1 MAAISFDHIPA
12 QLRVPGFYIEIN
24 NELAGGGAFLSKVLL
39 FGQRLATGTV
49 AAGVPTRVTSAEQG
63 ETWFGRGSMLAE
75 MLRAFKRANQ
85 FTETWVIAQDDNP
98 AGVKASGVIS
108 IRGTVTKAGT
118 LNVYVAGRRIQ
129 VGVEA
134 GQDDY
139 AVADK
144 LVKALQK
151 DTALA
156 VTAALGSGLTSRR
169 DVVLTARHAGFCGND
184 IDLRLNYYTGEV
196 TPAGLTVSIQA
207 MADGTAN
214 PGLAGA
220 IAALGDEWWNYIV
233 MPYTDAAN
241 LGALETEL
249 NTRYQPPL
257 QRGGRAFTAYRGTHS
272 ATGTFGE
279 TRNSAHLTCI
289 GTGIAPE
296 PPYIWAAVNAA
307 VGARSLS
314 NDPARPLQRLTLPHL
329 KPPKLTDRWDWNERN
344 LLLFDGIATYTVDSG
359 GTVRIERQITMYQKN
374 SADVADASYLDI
386 TTPETLER
394 IRFDKVQ
401 RISSKYPR
409 HKLREDGE
417 LNNIPAGA
425 AIATPAIIKAELL
438 AIYESQINKAWVEG
452 LDDYKKTL
460 VVMIGDGQ
468 GGGDRNRVNVNDQP
482 NIVNQ
487 FRIFAAKTQFRL

>member
-1 MAAISFDHIPA
+1 MAALSFDHIPA

-39 FGQRLATGTV
+39 LGQRLATGTV
-49 AAGVPTRVTSAEQG
+49 AAGEPIRVTSAEQG
-63 ETWFGRGSMLAE
+63 ETYFGRGSMLAQ
-75 MLRAFKRANQ
+75 MLRAFKQANP

-98 AGVKASGVIS
+98 AGAKASGQ
-108 IRGTVTKAGT
+108 IRITGRSTKAGT
-118 LNVYVAGRRIQ
+118 LNLYVAGRSIQ
-129 VGVEA
+129 VGVQASQDGATVA
-134 GQDDY
+134 G
-139 AVADK
+139 K
-144 LVKALQK
+144 LARALQK
-151 DTALA
+151 DTSLP
-156 VTAALGSGLTSRR
+156 VTAAQNAR
-169 DVVLTARHAGFCGND
+169 DRQNVDLTARHAGLCGND
-184 IDLRLNYYTGEV
+184 LDLRLNYYTGEA
-196 TPAGLTVSIQA
+196 TPSGLTVNITA
-207 MADGTAN
+207 MTGGTAN
-214 PGLAGA
+214 PGLSGA

-241 LGALETEL
+241 LSALETEL

-257 QRGGRAFTAYRGTHS
+257 QRGGRAFTAFRGTHS

-279 TRNSAHLTCI
+279 RRNSAHITCI
-289 GTGIAPE
+289 GTGLAPE

-307 VGARSLS
+307 VGAQSLS
-314 NDPARPLQRLTLPHL
+314 NDPARPLQRLTLPGL

-344 LLLFDGIATYTVDSG
+344 LLLFDGIATYSVDSS

-394 IRFDKVQ
+394 IRFEKVQ

-417 LNNIPAGA
+417 LNNIPTGA

-438 AIYESQINKAWVEG
+438 AIYEAQINKAWVEG

>member
-1 MAAISFDHIPA
+1 MPALSFDHIPS

-24 NELAGGGAFLSKVLL
+24 NELAGGGIFLSKALL

-49 AAGVPTRVTSAEQG
+49 AAGEPTRVTSAEQG
-63 ETWFGRGSMLAE
+63 ETYFGRGSMLAQ
-75 MLRAFKRANQ
+75 MLRAFKQANP

-98 AGVKASGVIS
+98 AGARASGQ
-108 IRGTVTKAGT
+108 IRIQGRATRAGT
-118 LNVYVAGRRIQ
+118 LNIYVAGQRIQ
-129 VGVEA
+129 IGVQANQDGATLA
-134 GQDDY
+134 G
-139 AVADK
+139 K
-144 LVKALQK
+144 LVEALQK
-151 DTALA
+151 DTALP
-156 VTAALGSGLTSRR
+156 VTAVQNAR
-169 DVVLTARHAGFCGND
+169 DRQNVDLTARHRGLAGND
-184 IDLRLNYYTGEV
+184 LDLRINYYTGEV
-196 TPAGLTVSIQA
+196 TPAGLTVSITA
-207 MADGTAN
+207 MTGGTAN
-214 PGLAGA
+214 PGIAGA
-220 IAALGDEWWNYIV
+220 IAGLGDEWWNYIV

-241 LGALETEL
+241 LSALETEL

-279 TRNSAHLTCI
+279 TRNSPHVTCI
-289 GTGIAPE
+289 GTGMAPE

-307 VGARSLS
+307 VGAQSLS

-329 KPPKLTDRWDWNERN
+329 KAPKLTDRWDWNERN
-344 LLLFDGIATYTVDSG
+344 LLLFDGIATWSVDSS

-401 RISSKYPR
+401 RISGKYPR

-417 LNNIPAGA
+417 LNNIPTGA

-438 AIYESQINKAWVEG
+438 AIYEAQINKAWVEG

-487 FRIFAAKTQFRL
+487 FRIFAARTQFRL

>member
-24 NELAGGGAFLSKVLL
+24 NELAGGGDFLSKVLL
-39 FGQRLATGTV
+39 FGQRLPTGTV
-49 AAGVPTRVTSAEQG
+49 AANQPTRVTSAEQA
-63 ETWFGRGSMLAE
+63 ETWFGRGSMLAQ
-75 MLRAFKRANQ
+75 MVRAFKRANQ

-98 AGVKASGVIS
+98 AGAKAGGLVT
-108 IRGTVTKAGT
+108 IRGGATQAGT
-118 LNVYVAGRRIQ
+118 LNLYIAGRRIQ

-134 GQDDY
+134 NQDAY

-144 LVKALQK
+144 LVRALQK
-151 DTALA
+151 DPALP
-156 VTAALGSGLTSRR
+156 VTAAISNLDSRA
-169 DVVLTARHAGFCGND
+169 VGLTARHAGLCGND
-184 IDLRLNYYTGEV
+184 LDLRLNYYTGEV
-196 TPAGLTVSIQA
+196 TPAGLTVEITA
-207 MADGTAN
+207 MTGGTAN
-214 PGLAGA
+214 PGLASA

-241 LGALETEL
+241 LRALADAL

-257 QRGGRAFTAYRGTHS
+257 QRGGRAFAAYRGTHS

-279 TRNSAHLTCI
+279 TQNSAHITCI
-289 GTGIAPE
+289 GTGLAPE
-296 PPYIWAAVNAA
+296 PPYLWAAVNAA
-307 VGARSLS
+307 VGALSLS
-314 NDPARPLQRLTLPHL
+314 NDPARPLQRLTLPGL
-329 KPPKLTDRWDWNERN
+329 KAPKLTDRWDWNERN
-344 LLLFDGIATYTVDSG
+344 LLLFDGIATYTVDSS
-359 GTVRIERQITMYQKN
+359 GTVRIERQITTYQKN

-417 LNNIPAGA
+417 LNNIPTGA

-438 AIYESQINKAWVEG
+438 AIYEAQINKAWVEG
-452 LDDYKKTL
+452 LEDYKQTL
-460 VVMIGDGQ
+460 VVMIGDGK

>member
-49 AAGVPTRVTSAEQG
+49 AAGVPTRVTSAEQA

-75 MLRAFKRANQ
+75 MLRAFKQANP

-98 AGVKASGVIS
+98 AGARALGRFT
-108 IRGTVTKAGT
+108 IRGSATRAGT
-118 LNVYVAGRRIQ
+118 LNLYIAGRRIQ
-129 VGVEA
+129 VGVKASEN
-134 GQDDY
+134 DY
-139 AVADK
+139 TVADK
-144 LVKALQK
+144 VVKALEK
-151 DTALA
+151 DTSLP
-156 VTAALGSGLTSRR
+156 VTATLYSRDSR
-169 DVVLTARHAGFCGND
+169 DVLLTARHAGLCGND
-184 IDLRLNYYTGEV
+184 IDLRQNYYTGET
-196 TPAGLTVSIQA
+196 TPQGLTVNVIA
-207 MADGTAN
+207 MEGGTAN
-214 PGLAGA
+214 PGIAGA

-241 LGALETEL
+241 LSALETEL

-257 QRGGRAFTAYRGTHS
+257 QRGGRAFAAWRGTHS

-279 TRNSAHLTCI
+279 SRNSAHVTCI

-296 PPYIWAAVNAA
+296 PPWIWAAVNAA
-307 VGARSLS
+307 VGAASLG
-314 NDPARPLQRLTLPHL
+314 NDPARPLQRLTLPGL

-417 LNNIPAGA
+417 LNNIPTGA

-438 AIYESQINKAWVEG
+438 AIYEAQINKAWVEG

-460 VVMIGDGQ
+460 VVMIGDGK

>member
-1 MAAISFDHIPA
+1 MAALSFDHIPS

-63 ETWFGRGSMLAE
+63 ETYFGRGSMLAQ
-75 MLRAFKRANQ
+75 MLRAFKKANQ

-98 AGVKASGVIS
+98 AGMKAQGQ
-108 IRGTVTKAGT
+108 IRLRGRATKAGT
-118 LNVYVAGRRIQ
+118 LNLYVGGRRIQ

-134 GQDDY
+134 NQTASVVGK
-139 AVADK
+139 K
-144 LVKALQK
+144 LLEVLQK
-151 DTALA
+151 NTSLPLA
-156 VTAALGSGLTSRR
+156 SEKHPTLDQHINFV
-169 DVVLTARHAGFCGND
+169 ARHAGACGSD
-184 IDLRLNYYTGEV
+184 IDLRLNYHTGESLPEGMSASF
-196 TPAGLTVSIQA
+196 TTMNGGS
-207 MADGTAN
+207 GN
-214 PGLAGA
+214 PGIQTA

-241 LGALETEL
+241 LAALETEL

-257 QRGGRAFTAYRGTHS
+257 QRGGRAFAAYRGTHA

-279 TRNSAHLTCI
+279 RRNSAHVTCI

-296 PPYIWAAVNAA
+296 PPYIWASVNAA

-314 NDPARPLQRLTLPHL
+314 NDPARPLQRLTLPGL
-329 KPPKLTDRWDWNERN
+329 KAPKLTDRWDWNERN
-344 LLLFDGIATYTVDSG
+344 LLLFDGIATYTVDSS
-359 GTVRIERQITMYQKN
+359 GTIRIERQITMYQKN

-394 IRFDKVQ
+394 VRFDKVQ
-401 RISSKYPR
+401 LISSKYPR

-417 LNNIPAGA
+417 LNNIPTGA

-438 AIYESQINKAWVEG
+438 AIYEAQINKAWVEG

-460 VVMIGDGQ
+460 VVMIGDGK

>member
-24 NELAGGGAFLSKVLL
+24 NELAGGGAFMSKVLL

-49 AAGVPTRVTSAEQG
+49 AAGQPIRVTSAEQG
-63 ETWFGRGSMLAE
+63 ETWFGRGSMLAQ

-98 AGVKASGVIS
+98 AGVQASGTVS
-108 IRGTVTKAGT
+108 IRGTVTQAGT
-118 LNVYVAGRRIQ
+118 INLYIAGQRIQ
-129 VGVEA
+129 VGVKV
-134 GQDDY
+134 GDDDY

-144 LVKALQK
+144 LLKAVQK
-151 DTALA
+151 DTALPL
-156 VTAALGSGLTSRR
+156 TAARSSLNGR
-169 DVVLTARHAGFCGND
+169 DVSLTARHAGLCGND
-184 IDLRLNYYTGEV
+184 IDLRLNYYTGEQ
-196 TPAGLTVSIQA
+196 TPAGLTVTLTA

-214 PGLAGA
+214 PDIKPA

-241 LGALETEL
+241 LRALENEL
-249 NTRYQPPL
+249 DSRYQPPL

-279 TRNSAHLTCI
+279 SRNSAHVSCI

-307 VGARSLS
+307 VGAQSLS

-344 LLLFDGIATYTVDSG
+344 LLLFDGIATWTVDSG
-359 GTVRIERQITMYQKN
+359 GTIRIERQITMYQKN
-374 SADVADASYLDI
+374 SADVADAAYLDI

-452 LDDYKKTL
+452 LEDYKQTL
-460 VVMIGDGQ
+460 VVMIGDGN